1 LIGPGRWTRW
11 PRSDVALAAFVA
23 TACELDVWAPL
34 PFVTREPHRGALSL
48 VFLASSLALLWR
60 RQAPLVVL
68 AFVYTISS
76 LLYLAIGAPEALGAF
91 LPQWAAVYS
100 VGRYSD
106 SRNLVLAAPLVLL
119 GTALHELKDPQF
131 MLGGP
136 AIFYWGLLAGAWPV
150 GHAFRQREGTV
161 EALSQH
167 ANELQRKREAE
178 ARAAVVAERARIAR
192 ELHDVVGHGVSVVV
206 LQVVAALG
214 MLEKGDLAGGRQR
227 LLATERSAR
236 EALAEMRRLLGL
248 LDEDDD
254 VSLAPQPRL
263 SELDQLVAQTR
274 AAGVLVEL
282 AVDGEPPGLPAG
294 IELAVYRV
302 VQEALTNVIKHA
314 QPASANVRLSYEPQ
328 DVVVEIADDGAGAT
342 PSFNGGRGIA
352 GMRERVA
359 LYGGELTVGPRT
371 VGGFAVR
378 ARFPIEDA

>member
-1 LIGPGRWTRW
+1 
-11 PRSDVALAAFVA
+11 LAAFVA

-48 VFLASSLALLWR
+48 VFFASSLALLWR
-60 RQAPLVVL
+60 RRVPLVVL

-91 LPQWAAVYS
+91 LPQWVAVYS

-106 SRNLVLAAPLVLL
+106 TRNLVLAAPLVLL
-119 GTALHELKDPQF
+119 GTAVHELKDPQF
-131 MLGGP
+131 TLSGST
-136 AIFYWGLLAGAWPV
+136 IFYWGMLAAAWPV
-150 GHAFRQREGTV
+150 GHAFRQRDQTV
-161 EALSQH
+161 QALSRH
-167 ANELQRKREAE
+167 ADELQRRQEAE
-178 ARAAVVAERARIAR
+178 ARAAVLGERARIAR

-214 MLEKGDLAGGRQR
+214 MLEKGDVPGGRQR

-248 LDEDDD
+248 LDEADD

-282 AVDGEPPGLPAG
+282 AVDGEALALPAG

-314 QPASANVRLSYEPQ
+314 QPASANVRLSYEPD
-328 DVVVEIADDGAGAT
+328 DVVVEIADDGVRAVT
-342 PSFNGGRGIA
+342 TFNGGRGLA

-378 ARFPIEDA
+378 ARFPIEAA

>member
-1 LIGPGRWTRW
+1 LGW
-11 PRSDVALAAFVA
+11 PRSDVTLAAFVA
-23 TACELDVWAPL
+23 TACALDVWAPL
-34 PFVTREPHRGALSL
+34 PFVTREPHRGVLSL

-60 RQAPLVVL
+60 RRAPMVVL

-91 LPQWAAVYS
+91 LPQWVAVYS

-106 SRNLVLAAPLVLL
+106 TRNLVLAAPLVLL
-119 GTALHELKDPQF
+119 GTAVHELKDPQF
-131 MLGGP
+131 ELGGP
-136 AIFYWGLLAGAWPV
+136 TIFFWGLLAGAWPL
-150 GHAFRQREGTV
+150 GHTLRQRALAV
-161 EALSQH
+161 ETLSRH
-167 ANELQRKREAE
+167 AAELQHNQEAE
-178 ARAAVVAERARIAR
+178 ALAAVVAERTRIAR

-214 MLEKGDLAGGRQR
+214 MLEKGDVAGGKQR

-248 LDEDDD
+248 LDEAED

-274 AAGVLVEL
+274 AAGVLVDL
-282 AVDGEPPGLPAG
+282 AVDGERLALPAG

-314 QPASANVRLSYEPQ
+314 QPASANVRLSYEPE
-328 DVVVEIADDGAGAT
+328 DVVVEIADDGVRAVPT
-342 PSFNGGRGIA
+342 FNGGRGLA

-371 VGGFAVR
+371 AGGFAVR
-378 ARFPIEDA
+378 ARFPIEEA